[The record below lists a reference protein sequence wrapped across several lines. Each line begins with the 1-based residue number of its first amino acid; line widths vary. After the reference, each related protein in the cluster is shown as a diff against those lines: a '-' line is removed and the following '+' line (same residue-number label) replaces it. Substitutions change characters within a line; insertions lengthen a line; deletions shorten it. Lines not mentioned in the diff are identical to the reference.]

1 MRPAMKKGVFPRPAG
16 PRSEVSILLPAAM
29 LLLVVLSSFAL
40 FSYRTTLSLL
50 ADERQVEA
58 DALARRLAVMVAQ
71 EGWTTTDV
79 LKQRVAGVQQVAILD
94 GSGWPI
100 LGEPELGPGSGVIA
114 GEAPFQLAG
123 RTFRMRVELPARVL
137 IAQRRSLDVL
147 TPWVLVLEAAILGL
161 VFLSMR
167 RLLLP
172 IDALLEKARIFTS
185 KSDAAATAAPEAD
198 EVRFLTSTFDRAVG
212 EIASLTEA
220 YRRSRE
226 ERLGESLRQIG
237 ELTAGVAHEMRNSI
251 ATLKGYV
258 ALIDRD
264 PARAELGE
272 DLDENL
278 KEIRRESEHLH
289 RVLEDFLSFARPGS
303 VRLAQVDLRRTLVRA
318 LEDPALGGQPYR
330 LAVGDGGGWEVAGD
344 AQLIERALRNLLS
357 NAAAAQERAGR
368 AGVPL
373 EIALEQRGGR
383 IAIELRD
390 HGSGIPAEL
399 LPRLF
404 EPFAAG
410 HPKGVGLGLALT
422 RRILLLHGGEL
433 EILPAEGG
441 GTIARITLPAGAS
454 ETEAGASDANSGETV
469 TDGSDTSPPATGARR
484 AET

>member
-1 MRPAMKKGVFPRPAG
+1 MKKVFPRPAG

-100 LGEPELGPGSGVIA
+100 LGEPELGPGSSVIA

-251 ATLKGYV
+251 GTLKGYV

-264 PARAELGE
+264 PARSELGE

-330 LAVGDGGGWEVAGD
+330 LTVDDGGWEVAGD
-344 AQLIERALRNLLS
+344 DQLLERALRNLLN

-368 AGVPL
+368 DGVPL
-373 EIALEQRGGR
+373 EIALEHRGGR

-422 RRILLLHGGEL
+422 RRILLLHGGKI

-441 GTIARITLPAGAS
+441 GTLARITLPVGSS
-454 ETEAGASDANSGETV
+454 EAEPEARGGNTGETV
-469 TDGSDTSPPATGARR
+469 TDGSDTSSPAAGARR